1 MKRSPVE
8 AVERQAEAFGES
20 VTEALC
26 RLDESRQAFEEMA
39 QEIEA
44 MLAPR
49 EDRADPAG
57 REVEAE
63 PGIRLDG
70 RRYAAFWLGVLLG
83 AMGAFA
89 AGYWAAIP
97 R

>member
-8 AVERQAEAFGES
+8 AVERQAEAFQES

-26 RLDESRQAFEEMA
+26 RLDESRKAFEETA
-39 QEIEA
+39 QAIEA

-49 EDRADPAG
+49 EERVETSG
-57 REVEAE
+57 REAEAE
-63 PGIRLDG
+63 PGVRLN
-70 RRYAAFWLGVLLG
+70 RRGYAAFWLGVLLV
-83 AMGAFA
+83 ATGAFA
-89 AGYWAAIP
+89 AGYWAAMS